1 MKKLLVILCCILGI
15 CVVIYTQTNMH
26 TNNDVIRTV
35 STTGTCTT
43 TAPRDRTA
51 ISLRVT
57 MLDKSAAKSMAR
69 ATTRMNE
76 ITEYLRN
83 MDVKMQTADF
93 NSYEKSQWNNKE
105 QKSEILGIETTIS
118 VDISADNS
126 DTIGKI
132 LAHFAGQDNIFT
144 ENLHMFTSP
153 QAMQPVLDSCLAAA
167 VRNARMHANA
177 LAAGDGRIAG
187 KMITVSYGANAGTQ
201 PAPTNFLARSKMTMA
216 AAPTMDA
223 AIVSGGIVSTDME
236 ISVTVSAT
244 FEIK

>member
-15 CVVIYTQTNMH
+15 CVVIYTQIGTH
-26 TNNDVIRTV
+26 PNNNVIQTI

-51 ISLRVT
+51 ITLRVT

-69 ATTRMNE
+69 ATTKMNE
-76 ITEYLRN
+76 ITEYLRDMN
-83 MDVKMQTADF
+83 VKMQTTDF

-144 ENLHMFTSP
+144 ENLHMFTSTE
-153 QAMQPVLDSCLAAA
+153 AMQPVLDSCLAAA
-167 VRNARMHANA
+167 VRNARMRANA

-187 KMITVSYGANAGTQ
+187 KMITVSYGANAVTQ